1 LILTILLAACGG
13 SDPSGSPAV
22 PQGINVGNRALDFTL
37 PSLDG
42 NEVALGDHL
51 GDVVLVNF
59 WATWCAPC
67 RAEIPDFEEAYRFY
81 KDQGF
86 IILGVNQQEAPQVV
100 EPFVAELGMTY
111 PVLLDQRGQLM
122 KEYRI
127 LGMPTSLLIDRD
139 GVIQLRHTG
148 IMTASELEDA
158 LTDHLAGQ

>member
-1 LILTILLAACGG
+1 
-13 SDPSGSPAV
+13 
-22 PQGINVGNRALDFTL
+22 
-37 PSLDG
+37 
-42 NEVALGDHL
+42 
-51 GDVVLVNF
+51 VVLVNF

-67 RAEIPDFEEAYRFY
+67 RAEIPDFEEAYRSY
-81 KDQGF
+81 KDRGF
-86 IILGVNQQEAPQVV
+86 VILGVNQQEAPQVV

-148 IMTASELEDA
+148 IMTASELEEA
-158 LTDHLAGQ
+158 LADHLTGQ